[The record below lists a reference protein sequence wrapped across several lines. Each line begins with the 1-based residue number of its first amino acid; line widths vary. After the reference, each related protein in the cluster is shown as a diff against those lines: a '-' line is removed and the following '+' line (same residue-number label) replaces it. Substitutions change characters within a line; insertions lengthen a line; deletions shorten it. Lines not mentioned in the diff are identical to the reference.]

1 MVPEVQTTPAMSDTD
16 HSAHGATATAA
27 HDDHAHDDHGT
38 GHDDH
43 GHAADTLG
51 PIDWTMWG
59 VGVLGVIVAAIVVIG
74 FVIAT
79 KFTLS

>member
-1 MVPEVQTTPAMSDTD
+1 MWAEVSTTPAMSDTD
-16 HSAHGATATAA
+16 HGAHGATAA
-27 HDDHAHDDHGT
+27 HDAGH

-51 PIDWTMWG
+51 PIDWTMWAVG
-59 VGVLGVIVAAIVVIG
+59 LLGVLAAAVIVVA

-79 KFTLS
+79 KFTLA